1 MQQADIFNP
10 VLWTLVLTIIVWLVT
25 LASRLNYF
33 LKQGVDPN
41 GIRTQDRLVA
51 ALPDFAKYPSDNFKN
66 LFEVPVL
73 FYVICAYLFMTQT
86 VDATHITC
94 AWVFCIGRYAHSL
107 VQCTFNN
114 VNVRF
119 LVYLISTGAV
129 FTMIV
134 RALFAL

>member
-1 MQQADIFNP
+1 MQQTDIFSP

-25 LASRLNYF
+25 LASRLGYF
-33 LKQGVDPN
+33 FKQGVDPN
-41 GIRTQDRLVA
+41 GIRTQDRLIAV
-51 ALPDFAKYPSDNFKN
+51 LPDFAKYPSDNFKN

-114 VNVRF
+114 VTVRF
-119 LVYLISTGAV
+119 LVYLVSTGAV

-134 RALFAL
+134 RALLAL